1 MSSTT
6 PRLNLYMP
14 ADDGSEVVNV
24 ATDLNDNLEK
34 IDASIGAVPA
44 TSSTP
49 PDSPFDGM
57 IRQNTDTQTVQYYR
71 NNSIWTQLWA
81 AGSTF
86 ASNAILALGNKIGI
100 GVTSPGAVIDAITTN
115 VSDLLL
121 RFKING
127 ESTSRVELTPTS
139 LKFGS
144 GSATHDTQIYRTGAA
159 SLGVKGT
166 TTFEN
171 NMVVTGTS
179 TLGNNVNVTGTL
191 AVDGPAQLT
200 EGATIEGAS
209 TLDGFPMMSGYAGI
223 ATATVTNATSNA
235 SNLTTVTFPQ
245 AFSTRPAVVCN
256 LLNGAGVTSGFHVRA
271 INITTTSF
279 QIFVLGGSSNVTFTT
294 DIPWIAVKI

>member
-14 ADDGSEVVNV
+14 ADDGSEIVNV

-49 PDSPFDGM
+49 PNSPFDGM
-57 IRQNTDTQTVQYYR
+57 LRQNTDDQTVQYYR
-71 NNSIWTQLWA
+71 NGSTWTQLWS

-86 ASNAILALGNKIGI
+86 VSNAILALGNKIGI
-100 GVTSPGAVIDAITTN
+100 GVTNPEAVLDAITAS
-115 VSDLLL
+115 VSDILL
-121 RFKING
+121 RFKVSG

-144 GSATHDTQIYRTGAA
+144 GSDTHDTQIYRTGSA
-159 SLGVKGT
+159 SLGVKGS

-171 NMVVTGTS
+171 NVTVTGT
-179 TLGNNVNVTGTL
+179 TALGNNVNVTGTL

-209 TLDGFPMMSGYAGI
+209 SLDGYPLMSGYAGI
-223 ATATVTNATSNA
+223 ATATVNNATSNA

-256 LLNGAGVTSGFHVRA
+256 LLNGAGVTGGFQVRA

-279 QIFVLGGSSNVTFTT
+279 QIFVLGGSANVTFTT
-294 DIPWIAVKI
+294 DIPWIAVKV